1 VAQDHPEKLG
11 ALAFAVHHDP
21 RTLPKIHLSLGSWL
35 DFHPHKWDR
44 LCLPQMPDESFYGLI
59 AADETVITN
68 QVLVNPLGTQPHPNR
83 RFNLRRMRLAKTLTT
98 GGGPGGRNGWF

>member
-1 VAQDHPEKLG
+1 
-11 ALAFAVHHDP
+11 
-21 RTLPKIHLSLGSWL
+21 
-35 DFHPHKWDR
+35 
-44 LCLPQMPDESFYGLI
+44 MPDESFYGLI

-98 GGGPGGRNGWF
+98 GGGGPGGRNGWLN